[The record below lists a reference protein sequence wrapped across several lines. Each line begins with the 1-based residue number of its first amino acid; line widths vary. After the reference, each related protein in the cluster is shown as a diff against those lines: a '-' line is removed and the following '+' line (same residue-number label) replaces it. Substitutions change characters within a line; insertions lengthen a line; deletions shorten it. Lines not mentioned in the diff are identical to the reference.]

1 MDGLR
6 LNENVEGFETILG
19 VNIKKNLKWTNHI
32 EALKGKL
39 RKRIAGVYKIRNC
52 LLKIIAEGWL
62 TSVLIYCLPLYGGC
76 TQHEVNDL
84 QVIQNKIA
92 RIVTRS
98 KYRRNRTEMFDGIKW
113 ITVKQLTIYHTLM
126 TIYRIRRSGEP
137 EYLSSDLCND
147 NTNAKIIIPMS
158 NLTLYRQFFIYRGI
172 QNWNSLPGYLR
183 SIKDYTALKRSLR
196 QWIHKEVEKF

>member
-6 LNENVEGFETILG
+6 LNENVEGFGTILG
-19 VNIKKNLKWTNHI
+19 VNIQKNLKWTNHI

-52 LLKIIAEGWL
+52 LCQHSLKIIAEGWF
-62 TSVLIYCLPLYGGC
+62 TSVHIYCLPLYGGC

-98 KYRRNRTEMFDGIKW
+98 E
-113 ITVKQLTIYHTLM
+113 
-126 TIYRIRRSGEP
+126 
-137 EYLSSDLCND
+137 
-147 NTNAKIIIPMS
+147 
-158 NLTLYRQFFIYRGI
+158 
-172 QNWNSLPGYLR
+172 
-183 SIKDYTALKRSLR
+183 
-196 QWIHKEVEKF
+196 